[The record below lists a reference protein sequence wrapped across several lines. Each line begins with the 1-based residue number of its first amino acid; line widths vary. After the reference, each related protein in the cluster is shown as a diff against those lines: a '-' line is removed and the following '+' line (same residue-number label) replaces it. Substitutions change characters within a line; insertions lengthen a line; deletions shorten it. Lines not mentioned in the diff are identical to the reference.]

1 VLHEL
6 QLALGII
13 SVLLVVILVYLFFK
27 VYKTQRQI
35 ILLGLPFGFLLLA
48 ISYFFLGIHLFYPFS
63 GTLSFA
69 LMWLRVVTQTCG
81 FLLIAISYL
90 LAGRIKR
97 ETKLTIPTISLIL
110 VLAATLT
117 FGLLDISNNPGLS
130 IIYSLNELFAVANI
144 ALLSYIIIFLIRNIQ
159 LSRTNS
165 TDLIGAPIA
174 FAAFWLGQLSYLIW
188 EYTRSDVALV
198 GSQVARVISLAI
210 FIYIYYLASKEAS
223 AGDNGQT

>member
-13 SVLLVVILVYLFFK
+13 SILLVVILVYLFFK

-48 ISYFFLGIHLFYPFS
+48 ISYFFLGVHLFYPFS

-69 LMWLRVVTQTCG
+69 LMWLRVVTQTGG
-81 FLLIAISYL
+81 FLLIVISYL

-110 VLAATLT
+110 VLAVTIA

-130 IIYSLNELFAVANI
+130 IIYELNELFAVANL
-144 ALLSYIIIFLIRNIQ
+144 ALLSYIIIYLIRNIQ
-159 LSRTNS
+159 LSRANS
-165 TDLIGAPIA
+165 TGLIGAPIA

-188 EYTRSDVALV
+188 EFTLSDVALV
-198 GSQVARVISLAI
+198 GSQVTRVISLAI
-210 FIYIYYLASKEAS
+210 FIYIYYLASKEATL
-223 AGDNGQT
+223 GDSGQT